1 MSKKSSQPAV
11 TPSALIITTSDQKLT
26 RAQAE
31 FNRLMNRLE
40 SARKKYHLQQTKLDG
55 MLIKSRAILMPMIEV
70 FNRAELV
77 ILKDVM
83 DALRNVKFSKKNR
96 MFIRDF
102 VREKTL
108 GLLGDNIGL
117 DEADI
122 AALESIITELKQDA
136 SDDEKRAQDE
146 EIAQDRMEF
155 EGMLGMIQEIARR
168 AGVEVDVSDLHID
181 MSPDDLQHIL
191 QARLLNA
198 MEEKAVPGKSAR
210 KQTKA
215 QLEKSARLKAL
226 EDAKKRDL
234 RSLYK
239 QLAKVLHPDLEI
251 NPQLKVHKEDW
262 MKRLTS
268 AYAEGDLSTLL
279 QIELEWLGEEASN
292 LAAAGDEK
300 LEIYCDVLKEQIR
313 EQNERTNRLPHTPQY
328 FSLRR
333 FINPWTGKLGNMKEL
348 IGELEDEVNQQERTI
363 AQLALGDEERKRTIE
378 SMADVHGHRPF

>member
-1 MSKKSSQPAV
+1 
-11 TPSALIITTSDQKLT
+11 
-26 RAQAE
+26 
-31 FNRLMNRLE
+31 
-40 SARKKYHLQQTKLDG
+40 
-55 MLIKSRAILMPMIEV
+55 MPMIEV

-181 MSPDDLQHIL
+181 MSPDDLRDIL